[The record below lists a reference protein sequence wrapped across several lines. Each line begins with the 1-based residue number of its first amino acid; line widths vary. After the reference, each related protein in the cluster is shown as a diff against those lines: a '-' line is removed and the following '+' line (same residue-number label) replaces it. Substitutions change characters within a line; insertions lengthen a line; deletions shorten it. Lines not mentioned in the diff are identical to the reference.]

1 MYRPRPEIET
11 LIQDQFKASKTEFDS
26 RIRRTDLMCR
36 ITRKYS
42 GEWGTP
48 CHNCIGCN
56 LNDATNNIS
65 LVLDVAA
72 SNVQE
77 FPPNDLFGLYVLPL
91 NSCYER
97 IEDILQIVG
106 VVQSVRERYFSSF
119 KIARR
124 WANFFKHPKAFGWLA
139 HHPHFTIESS
149 DDHAELLANANDFV
163 FVENEFLETFYSSS
177 AEKNAHKLKGRL
189 KDKGDKVV
197 VVMPNVQKLT
207 LEICGSIEKFVSI
220 LLDNPLYCELLSN
233 ESSIVDYFDK
243 H

>member
-1 MYRPRPEIET
+1 MYRPRPEIQT
-11 LIQDQFKASKTEFDS
+11 LIQEQFVRSKAEFNR
-26 RIRRTDLMCR
+26 RIRSTDLMCR

-56 LNDATNNIS
+56 LNDTTKHIS

-77 FPPNDLFGLYVLPL
+77 FSPNDLLFMYVLPL

-119 KIARR
+119 KIARK

-139 HHPHFTIESS
+139 HHPHFTIENSE
-149 DDHAELLANANDFV
+149 DHLDLLKTSQDFV
-163 FVENEFLETFYSSS
+163 FVENSFLDEFYSSS
-177 AEKNAHKLKGRL
+177 AEKNTHKLKCRL
-189 KDKGDKVV
+189 KDMGDRVV
-197 VVMPNVQKLT
+197 VVMPNVHTLT
-207 LEICGSIEKFVSI
+207 SDICSSIEKFASI
-220 LLDNPLYCELLSN
+220 LLENPLYYELLVN
-233 ESSIVDYFDK
+233 ESSILDYFDR